1 MQRSRTNPATC
12 VALSMGTIETTYDLT
27 RDLTVV
33 KATGKMEAADF
44 RVWTAQYYRGTITK
58 LVLWDIAQADLSAL
72 KTDDIRDDAKQTK
85 DLADIRKGG
94 KTAIVSSNSL
104 EYGLSRMLEAFY
116 DLERVPFEVQVFR
129 TMDEAMEWLA
139 G

>member
-1 MQRSRTNPATC
+1 
-12 VALSMGTIETTYDLT
+12 MGTIETTYDLT

-44 RVWTAQYYRGTITK
+44 RAWTARYYRGTITK
-58 LVLWDIAQADLSAL
+58 LVLWDIVQADLSAL

-104 EYGLSRMLEAFY
+104 EYGLSRMLETFY